1 MVRFFKGIGLIYK
14 KLWMKGNGLEIK
26 SGEISMLNNEGFDL
40 WADGY
45 DESVNLSEENN
56 EYPFA
61 GYKNVLNYIYNQI
74 RRQSNANVLDIG
86 FGTGILTTRLYN
98 EGYRITGIDFSN
110 KMIDIAKNKM
120 PKAELINWDFAKGLP
135 NEIINNNFDYI
146 ISTYAIHH
154 LTDKDKTKFIKS
166 LLKLLNSNG
175 KISIGDISFE
185 TRKELDKCKVK
196 YSNIWD
202 NDEIYIVADEIV
214 DSLCDMYS
222 CEYIKISH
230 CAGVL
235 TVTNK

>member
-1 MVRFFKGIGLIYK
+1 
-14 KLWMKGNGLEIK
+14 
-26 SGEISMLNNEGFDL
+26 MLNNVGFDL

-74 RRQSNANVLDIG
+74 RKQSNANVLDIG

-98 EGYRITGIDFSN
+98 EGYKITGIDFSN
-110 KMIDIAKNKM
+110 NMIDIAKNKM
-120 PKAELINWDFAKGLP
+120 PKAELINWDFTKGLP

-154 LTDKDKTKFIKS
+154 LTDKNKAIFIES
-166 LLKLLNSNG
+166 LLKLLNPNG
-175 KISIGDISFE
+175 KILIGDISFK
-185 TRKELDKCKVK
+185 TRKELNKCKVK
-196 YSNIWD
+196 YSSIWD
-202 NDEIYIVADEIV
+202 KDEVYFVADEIV
-214 DSLCDMYS
+214 DSLCDIYS

-235 TVTNK
+235 NVTNK